1 LRETTIFLEHRM
13 KTGDTVWVHPVFD
26 SAGAQ
31 AGHVDLLSSNGK
43 SIALRLGDKPS
54 WLRIADGGVLLR
66 KDDGRIEMLLMRD
79 SVGAAWV
86 DTISG
91 KEYEIKETKP

>member
-1 LRETTIFLEHRM
+1 M

-26 SAGAQ
+26 NAGAH
-31 AGHVDLLSSNGK
+31 AAHVDLLSSNGK

>member
-1 LRETTIFLEHRM
+1 M

-79 SVGAAWV
+79 SEGAPWV

>member
-1 LRETTIFLEHRM
+1 
-13 KTGDTVWVHPVFD
+13 
-26 SAGAQ
+26 
-31 AGHVDLLSSNGK
+31 
-43 SIALRLGDKPS
+43 
-54 WLRIADGGVLLR
+54 VLLR

-86 DTISG
+86 DMISG